1 MMPMRT
7 TLTARNEEGGRRSE
21 TALRLLEIAG
31 TSVALVL
38 GHGVPLGAQSLASR
52 VAQAPDGV
60 VRMQVDSRTGVCGD
74 GRDVVGYR
82 NALFAPNVQSIG
94 GHWTDSRCVPGP
106 LRVSLTV
113 ADGQVTQMRT
123 RIGGSWPATQSRVTD
138 LGVVP
143 SREASTYFFS
153 LVPRLETA
161 SGKDRLLLP
170 AVLADDASVIQ
181 PLLALAR
188 DPGRAEHT
196 RRQAVLWL
204 GLLGDASVIPALVQ
218 LARDDVDDE
227 GNDKRGKKGVGSSAV
242 AALSTLDGDVGVPA
256 LIDLARSG
264 SVGTRRNAVFW
275 LGQNGS
281 QGARRMLHTVIENAN
296 EVNRVRAHAIFAL
309 THGRD
314 TPQSEFT
321 YLRALYPRLD
331 DDVLKEAVI
340 QGMQVDEDVAG
351 GRWLIERAL
360 DGRESSKLR
369 KSALFWAGQRESTPT
384 SELVRVYREA
394 AEPDLREHAI
404 FVLSQR
410 RDDAATDALLRIA
423 REDRD
428 TRMRGKALFWL
439 AQKDDPRVKKLI
451 ADLLLR

>member
-1 MMPMRT
+1 MRVT
-7 TLTARNEEGGRRSE
+7 STAVR
-21 TALRLLEIAG
+21 IAV
-31 TSVALVL
+31 TSAVLVL
-38 GHGVPLGAQSLASR
+38 AHDAPLGAQSLASR

-60 VRMQVDSRTGVCGD
+60 VRIQVDSRSGVCGN

-82 NALFAPNVQSIG
+82 NALFARNFQSIG
-94 GHWTDSRCVPGP
+94 GHWTDSRCVPGA

-123 RIGGSWPATQSRVTD
+123 QVGGSWPASESRITD

-143 SREASTYFFS
+143 SREASAYFFS

-170 AVLADDASVIQ
+170 AVLADDAPVIQ

-196 RRQAVLWL
+196 RRAAVSWL

-218 LARDDVDDE
+218 LARNDVDEE
-227 GNDKRGKKGVGSSAV
+227 GNDKPGKKGLGSSAV
-242 AALSTLDGDVGVPA
+242 AALSTLDGDVGIPA

-281 QGARRMLHTVIENAN
+281 ESARRMLHSVIENAN
-296 EVNRVRAHAIFAL
+296 EVSRVRSHAIFAL
-309 THGRD
+309 AHGGD
-314 TPQSEFT
+314 TPQSEFA
-321 YLRALYPRLD
+321 YLRTLYLRLD
-331 DDVLKEAVI
+331 GDALKEAVI
-340 QGMQVDEDVAG
+340 QGMQEDEDVAA

-369 KSALFWAGQRESTPT
+369 KSALFWAGQREATPT
-384 SELVRVYREA
+384 AELIRVYRDAMEL
-394 AEPDLREHAI
+394 DLREHAI

-410 RDDAATDALLRIA
+410 EDDAATDALLRIA

>member
-1 MMPMRT
+1 MPMRT
-7 TLTARNEEGGRRSE
+7 QLTAGRGEGGRRRE
-21 TALRLLEIAG
+21 TALRLLITIG
-31 TSVALVL
+31 TSVVLVL
-38 GHGVPLGAQSLASR
+38 AHGASLAGQSLASR

-60 VRMQVDSRTGVCGD
+60 VRMEVASRMGVCGN

-82 NALFAPNVQSIG
+82 NALFARNFQSIG
-94 GHWTDSRCVPGP
+94 GRWTDSRCVPGP
-106 LRVSLTV
+106 LRVSLT
-113 ADGQVTQMRT
+113 AAGGQVTQMRT
-123 RIGGSWPATQSRVTD
+123 QVGGSWPATESRVTD

-143 SREASTYFFS
+143 PREASGYFFS

-170 AVLADDASVIQ
+170 AVLADDAPVIQ

-196 RRQAVLWL
+196 RRAAVLWL

-218 LARDDVDDE
+218 LARDEVDDE
-227 GNDKRGKKGVGSSAV
+227 GNDKHRGKGLGSSAV
-242 AALSTLDGDVGVPA
+242 AALSTLDGDAGVPA

-281 QGARRMLHTVIENAN
+281 QSARRMLHTVIENPN
-296 EVNRVRAHAIFAL
+296 EVRRVRSHAIFAL
-309 THGRD
+309 SHGGD
-314 TPQSEFT
+314 TPQSEFA
-321 YLRALYPRLD
+321 YLRAMYPRLD
-331 DDVLKEAVI
+331 DDALKEAVI
-340 QGMQVDEDVAG
+340 QGMQEDEDVAA

-360 DGRESSKLR
+360 DGRQSSKLR
-369 KSALFWAGQRESTPT
+369 KSALFWAGQREATPT
-384 SELVRVYREA
+384 TELIRVYREA
-394 AEPDLREHAI
+394 TELDLREHAI

-410 RDDAATDALLRIA
+410 EDDAATDALLRIA
-423 REDRD
+423 REDGD